1 MELYKSCMALLA
13 GDRTHAQFIRFLL
26 TGVVNTL
33 FSYCVFSLLLFLGF
47 GAFAALL
54 IASVCGILFNF
65 QTIGRLVFRR
75 LDARMLL
82 RFFAVYIV
90 VFVVNWAALKA
101 LMDLGAS
108 GYLAQAVL
116 VPLVAVMSF
125 LGHKFFVFNARYCD

>member
-1 MELYKSCMALLA
+1 MAIYKTCLAAIA
-13 GDRTHAQFIRFLL
+13 GDRTHAQFMRFLL

-33 FSYCVFSLLLFLGF
+33 FSYCVFSFLFFIGI
-47 GAFAALL
+47 GAFSALL

-75 LDARMLL
+75 LDARMMF
-82 RFFAVYIV
+82 RFVGVYIV
-90 VFVVNWAALKA
+90 VFIFNWVALKG
-101 LMDLGAS
+101 LMDLGVS

-125 LGHKFFVFNARYCD
+125 LGHKFFVFNVQYRD